1 MKIELK
7 TAPETLAVKEFLA
20 CFYDDKSLFFMGL
33 PEQYQKAIRKN
44 GREPLLMPMATN
56 GTLGYVYFLSL
67 NSVEHFPRGEAV
79 KILAADA
86 LQKAEKL
93 GENKLSF
100 LVNCEGARELIPHI
114 AEGIC
119 LGAYR
124 FDRYITKKND
134 KKKSIEVVNIYC
146 RPEDIRVLSKPV
158 DEITKL
164 CEFVNAARDII
175 NEPGDVVT
183 PETLAQTAKNLARQ
197 FSLQCMVLDEKHL
210 KKEGYNGLL
219 TVGAASQKPPRLI
232 VLKYNP
238 PKVNIKKHLCI
249 VGKGITFDTGGIWI
263 KSPKDMWEMKGD
275 MAGAAAALYI
285 VAAAAQKKIPISVT
299 AVVPTAENAIGSRAA
314 LPGTIFKA
322 KNGKTVH
329 VDNTDAEGRLI
340 LTDALAMAETLKPT
354 HLIDIATL
362 TGSCA
367 MALGGSISG
376 LFGDDPNFNKAFMK
390 AAEETGEL
398 FWELPLHREYIEKL
412 KCDYADLNNI
422 GSVREGGAIHAA
434 LFLSEFKPAGVP
446 WIHLDIAG
454 TSLNNSSWKY
464 FRPGATGVT
473 IRTIVRLAERLA
485 SE

>member
-7 TAPETLAVKEFLA
+7 TAPKTFTEKEFIA
-20 CFYDDKSLFFMGL
+20 CFYDDENIFYEGL
-33 PEQYQKAIRKN
+33 PEQYQKAIINK
-44 GREPLLMPMATN
+44 GREPLLMPISN
-56 GTLGYVYFLSL
+56 GDTFGYIYFLSL
-67 NSVEHFPRGEAV
+67 SSVKHFPRTEAV

-93 GENKLSF
+93 EEKKMSF
-100 LVNCEGARELIPHI
+100 LVNCENAQDFIPYI
-114 AEGIC
+114 AEGVC

-124 FDRYITKKND
+124 FDRYITKKKD
-134 KKKSIEVVNIYC
+134 KNKLVEIVNIYC
-146 RPEDIRVLSKPV
+146 RPKDIKALSKPV
-158 DEITKL
+158 EDIMKL
-164 CEFVNAARDII
+164 CKLVNEARDIT
-175 NEPGDVVT
+175 NEPGDIAT
-183 PETLAQTAKNLARQ
+183 PEKLAQTAKKLSRQ
-197 FSLQCMVLDEKHL
+197 FALECDIFDEKRL

-219 TVGAASQKPPRLI
+219 TVGAASQKPPRMI
-232 VLKYNP
+232 VLKYKP
-238 PKVNIKKHLCI
+238 SKTKSKTHLCI
-249 VGKGITFDTGGIWI
+249 VGKGITFDIGGICI
-263 KSPKDMWEMKGD
+263 KPPKSMWEMKGD

-285 VAAAAQKKIPISVT
+285 VAAAAQKKIPITVT
-299 AVVPTAENAIGSRAA
+299 AVVPAAENAIGSRAT
-314 LPGTIFKA
+314 LPGAIFKA

-340 LTDALAMAETLKPT
+340 LTDALALAETLNPT

-376 LFGDDPNFNKAFMK
+376 LFGDNPDFNKAFME
-390 AAEETGEL
+390 AAEEAGEL

-422 GSVREGGAIHAA
+422 GNVREGGAIHGA
-434 LFLSEFKPAGVP
+434 LFLSEFKPEGVP

-454 TSLNNSSWKY
+454 TSLNTSSWKY

-485 SE
+485 ST